1 MNIFAFSSPFTFS
14 SSLTFCYAVKM
25 FYYSITYSCFL
36 EATLSPAYVATRC
49 RKSLR
54 QKENLNLLNT
64 RNRSIASDT
73 KWTANNALAGHVF
86 NCFMRA
92 WHNRKPFE
100 SFPFWRTQTKFALST
115 DAQMWN
121 WTPTHTPSHTH
132 MMRRTAQYRTG
143 QCRTGQTEKM
153 DRKHVHG
160 HCHCGCLI
168 VVVFVVAAAAA
179 ENCFLRR
186 TNPYKGEG
194 CLQQK
199 VRGYAQ

>member
-1 MNIFAFSSPFTFS
+1 MWVEFAVWNAYIYLFFSSYVLFFS
-14 SSLTFCYAVKM
+14 HFLFRCEHVLV
-25 FYYSITYSCFL
+25 FYNLFM
-36 EATLSPAYVATRC
+36 LSRSHCQPC
-49 RKSLR
+49 RKSLG

-64 RNRSIASDT
+64 RNKSFASDT
-73 KWTANNALAGHVF
+73 KWTANNALTGHVF

-132 MMRRTAQYRTG
+132 MMRRTAQDKTG
-143 QCRTGQTEKM
+143 QAEQM

-160 HCHCGCLI
+160 HCHCSCLI
-168 VVVFVVAAAAA
+168 VVVVVAAATA

-194 CLQQK
+194 CLPQK